1 MFLLI
6 ELTEVMRQRGDL
18 EFIQLL
24 NKIRVGNV
32 DEDVENKLKS
42 SFIEKNNKEFPHDK
56 LYIFAENEFVNR
68 HNKHFLDC
76 LSGDTFKI
84 DAINTVPVNCDS
96 NESLIH
102 ATQN

>member
-1 MFLLI
+1 MKGVSIHLLKDDRLETLVSYNLWNMFLLI

-42 SFIEKNNKEFPHDK
+42 SFIEKNNRVS
-56 LYIFAENEFVNR
+56 A
-68 HNKHFLDC
+68 
-76 LSGDTFKI
+76 
-84 DAINTVPVNCDS
+84 
-96 NESLIH
+96 
-102 ATQN
+102 